1 MGVLKKG
8 EGKGKVRRESKGGTW
23 SVRWVGENLR
33 PFLVFRALI
42 GPGIRG
48 TKAKREARAVRFRAR
63 VHGCAQKGGGEGEGS
78 EGSL

>member
-42 GPGIRG
+42 GPGIR
-48 TKAKREARAVRFRAR
+48 EASERVEGILVWNRAR
-63 VHGCAQKGGGEGEGS
+63 VHGCAQKGGGEGEG
-78 EGSL
+78 